1 MKFAKYLFVLL
12 IVSATAFSAHAEK
25 IYKTVDE
32 SGAVVFSDK
41 KTPDAE
47 KITVQPNVVDVRTPV
62 MPEPV
67 SSKKKPK
74 QSSAKQSSIRQNDV
88 NQEVVG
94 RGTSNAG
101 NLKRKIRNVTNG
113 GENIKRP
120 IRRPVNLPVQRPGA
134 RPGGGGAVGGGR
146 AGGGR

>member
-1 MKFAKYLFVLL
+1 MRFAKYLFVLL
-12 IVSATAFSAHAEK
+12 IVSTTTFNAFAEK

-47 KITVQPNVVDVRTPV
+47 KIRVQPNVIDVRTPV

-67 SSKKKPK
+67 VSKKKPK
-74 QSSAKQSSIRQNDV
+74 QSSARQNDV

-94 RGTSNAG
+94 RGTANAG

-120 IRRPVNLPVQRPGA
+120 INRPGTLPVQRPGA

>member
-1 MKFAKYLFVLL
+1 MRLAKYLFVLL
-12 IVSATAFSAHAEK
+12 IVSVTTFNAHAEK

-47 KITVQPNVVDVRTPV
+47 TIRLQPNVISVRTPV

-67 SSKKKPK
+67 TSKKKPK
-74 QSSAKQSSIRQNDV
+74 QSSAKQNTIE
-88 NQEVVG
+88 QEAVG
-94 RGTSNAG
+94 RGTATAG
-101 NLKRKIRNVTNG
+101 NLKRKIRNVSNG

-120 IRRPVNLPVQRPGA
+120 IRPPATTLPVQRPGA
-134 RPGGGGAVGGGR
+134 RPGGGGAVGDGR

>member
-1 MKFAKYLFVLL
+1 MRFAKYLFVLL
-12 IVSATAFSAHAEK
+12 IVSVTAFSAHAEK

-47 KITVQPNVVDVRTPV
+47 KIIVQPNVVDVRTPV

-67 SSKKKPK
+67 SSKKKPNK
-74 QSSAKQSSIRQNDV
+74 SKKSSAKQSEAE
-88 NQEVVG
+88 QEVVG
-94 RGTSNAG
+94 RGTANAG